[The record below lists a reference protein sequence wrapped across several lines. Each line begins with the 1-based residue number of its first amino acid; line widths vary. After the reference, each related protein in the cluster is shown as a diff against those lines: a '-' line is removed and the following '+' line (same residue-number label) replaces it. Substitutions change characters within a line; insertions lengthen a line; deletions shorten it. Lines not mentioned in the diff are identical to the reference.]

1 MTHRRDPLHPLD
13 ALNQSCK
20 AFPGGIEVLALR
32 RGVSAPTLYK
42 KLEHR
47 NTTHNLGY
55 ADELSDLLYELQA
68 AGVPDWDATLHALCH
83 RHGGVYVR
91 LPDLPADANGQ
102 ATRLTEQILRIVK
115 EQGDVAAVLS
125 DALSNDGEIDDKEIK
140 RFEEQHSEAI
150 AALVALGE
158 MVRSKHAASRKTHR
172 MVVAA

>member
-32 RGVSAPTLYK
+32 RGIGAPTLYK

-47 NTTHNLGY
+47 NSTHNLGY
-55 ADELSDLLYELQA
+55 ADELSDLLFELQA
-68 AGVPDWDATLHALCH
+68 AGVPGWDSTLHALCH

-91 LPDLPADANGQ
+91 LPDLPVDASGQ
-102 ATRLTEQILRIVK
+102 ATMLTEQILRIVK

-140 RFEEQHSEAI
+140 RFEQQHAEAVS
-150 AALVALGE
+150 ALVALGQ
-158 MVRSKHAASRKTHR
+158 MVRSKHAAARKAR
-172 MVVAA
+172 KKVPA

>member
-20 AFPGGIEVLALR
+20 DFPGGIEVLALR

-47 NTTHNLGY
+47 NSTHNLGY
-55 ADELSDLLYELQA
+55 ADELSDLLFELQA
-68 AGVPDWDATLHALCH
+68 AGVPGWDATLHALCH

-91 LPDLPADANGQ
+91 LPELPADASGQ
-102 ATRLTEQILRIVK
+102 ATMLTEQILRIVK

-125 DALSNDGEIDDKEIK
+125 EALSNDGEIDDKEIK

-158 MVRSKHAASRKTHR
+158 MVRSRHAATRKVR
-172 MVVAA
+172 VAVAA

>member
-20 AFPGGIEVLALR
+20 AFPGGIEKLAHR
-32 RGVSAPTLYK
+32 RGISVQTLYK

-47 NTTHNLGY
+47 VSTHNLGY
-55 ADELSDLLYELQA
+55 ADELSDLLHELQA
-68 AGVPDWDATLHALCH
+68 AGVRDWDATLHALCH

-91 LPDLPADANGQ
+91 LPELPADANGQ
-102 ATRLTEQILRIVK
+102 ATMLTEQILRTVK

-125 DALSNDGEIDDKEIK
+125 EALGNDGAIDAKEIK
-140 RFEEQHSEAI
+140 RFEQQHAEAI

-158 MVRSKHAASRKTHR
+158 MVRSQHEAARKAGR
-172 MVVAA
+172 VR

>member
-20 AFPGGIEVLALR
+20 SFPGGIEVLALR

-47 NTTHNLGY
+47 NSTHNLGY
-55 ADELSDLLYELQA
+55 ADELSDLLFELQA
-68 AGVPDWDATLHALCH
+68 AGVQGWDDTLHALCH

-91 LPDLPADANGQ
+91 LPELPADASGQ
-102 ATRLTEQILRIVK
+102 ATALTEMVLRIVK

-125 DALSNDGEIDDKEIK
+125 EALSNDGEIDDKEIA
-140 RFEEQHSEAI
+140 RFEQQHSEAVS
-150 AALVALGE
+150 ALVALGE
-158 MVRSKHAASRKTHR
+158 MVRSRHGAARKVR
-172 MVVAA
+172 VAVAA